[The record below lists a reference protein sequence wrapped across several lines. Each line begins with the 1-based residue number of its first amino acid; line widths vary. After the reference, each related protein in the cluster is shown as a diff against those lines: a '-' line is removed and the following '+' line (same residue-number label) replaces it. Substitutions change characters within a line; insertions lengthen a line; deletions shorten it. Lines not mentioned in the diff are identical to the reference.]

1 MCNKGLVLNT
11 DHNVGEAVIVIATK
25 CDELGR
31 VSSTARELDS
41 RGFLGETR
49 ALSSR
54 KLGQKRGSASHK
66 HASQTCLVF
75 SAPFRLHLEH
85 FSLAISVPPT
95 GVFASCGQSW
105 LSSRQ

>member
-54 KLGQKRGSASHK
+54 KLARRHMDKHGKQK
-66 HASQTCLVF
+66 C
-75 SAPFRLHLEH
+75 RL
-85 FSLAISVPPT
+85 
-95 GVFASCGQSW
+95 
-105 LSSRQ
+105 